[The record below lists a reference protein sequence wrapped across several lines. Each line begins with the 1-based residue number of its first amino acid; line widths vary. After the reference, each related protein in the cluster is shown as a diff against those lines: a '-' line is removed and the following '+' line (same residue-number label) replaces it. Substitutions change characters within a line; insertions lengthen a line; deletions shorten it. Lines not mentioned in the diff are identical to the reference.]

1 MSASVVAACC
11 LCHRSAVFP
20 LHPLTLSVT
29 RGVTCD
35 MPHEWFL
42 AAIHV
47 YTRVCLPVL
56 FSPPRVFQQLYLNLV
71 VDVRSKPFLKTFS
84 SSRSKPFLRSHLRM
98 PRGGADALRGLA
110 LVCLGVVYAIMTLS
124 LSSYT
129 DPGHYDSL
137 APARTRFLATQP
149 QQSTPTAIQSTSAP
163 PPPPASPPRRRFE
176 AQMAH
181 DVWLSDES

>member
-1 MSASVVAACC
+1 MSGS
-11 LCHRSAVFP
+11 SP
-20 LHPLTLSVT
+20 LYMFTP
-29 RGVTCD
+29 GC
-35 MPHEWFL
+35 
-42 AAIHV
+42 V
-47 YTRVCLPVL
+47 YLNL

-98 PRGGADALRGLA
+98 PRGGAGALRGLAARA

-149 QQSTPTAIQSTSAP
+149 QQSTPTAIESTSAP
-163 PPPPASPPRRRFE
+163 PPPPASPPLLHYMMLHLFY
-176 AQMAH
+176 
-181 DVWLSDES
+181 S